1 LCRGDPIGAHAEA
14 SISNKLK
21 RETLAATFFW
31 RASRRWSWMEWRWRK
46 FSQEAILVLLGS
58 RFREDIPRI
67 QNLGFGFEGQSALCD
82 QSQTWPP

>member
-31 RASRRWSWMEWRWRK
+31 RASRRWSWMAWRWRK
-46 FSQEAILVLLGS
+46 FSQEAIWFYWALDFAKIFQES
-58 RFREDIPRI
+58 RI
-67 QNLGFGFEGQSALCD
+67 
-82 QSQTWPP
+82 